1 MWRSLRTAFCVLPLA
16 ILSSRALAAAEGPAF
31 SVGRDGVLTVSGLP
45 NILSRPEVRPHL
57 STGLTTTFALRV
69 TATDETGKKTQGG
82 GRIDIRWEPWDE
94 VFLTAALS
102 ADGHAR
108 RESIPTL
115 DRLAA
120 WWNSLEIP
128 AATGLAPG
136 GRWTVRVEVNVIPF
150 SASEQ
155 RDTQR
160 WFSDSLGQAPPA
172 PSTSQQEQSAAA
184 RQVPAN
190 GGVLDLLIATSIKR
204 HSLISFSWTA
214 TPHPAPEQR
223 KPTT

>member
-1 MWRSLRTAFCVLPLA
+1 MRSLRLALCAVLASAVLA
-16 ILSSRALAAAEGPAF
+16 AGAASAAEGPLF
-31 SVGRDGVLTVSGLP
+31 TIGRDGVLLLGALP
-45 NILSRPEVRPHL
+45 DILSRPEVRPHL
-57 STGLTTTFALRV
+57 ATGLTTTFALRV
-69 TATDETGKKTQGG
+69 TATDETGTKTRGG
-82 GRIDIRWEPWDE
+82 GRIDVRWEPWDE
-94 VFLTAALS
+94 VFFTAALG
-102 ADGHAR
+102 ADGRAR
-108 RESIPTL
+108 RESLPSL

-160 WFSDSLGQAPPA
+160 WFSDSLGQAPPPA
-172 PSTSQQEQSAAA
+172 PSASSQEQSAAA

-204 HSLISFSWTA
+204 HSLISFNWTA
-214 TPHPAPEQR
+214 LPRTHGREPSS
-223 KPTT
+223 